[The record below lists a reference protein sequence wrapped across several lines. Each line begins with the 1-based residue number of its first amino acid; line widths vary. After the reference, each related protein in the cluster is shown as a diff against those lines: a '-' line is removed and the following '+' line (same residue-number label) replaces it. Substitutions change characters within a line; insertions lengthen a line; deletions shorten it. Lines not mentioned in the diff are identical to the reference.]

1 MTEKMNIII
10 MWGHP
15 YVGASFSHYGCWGE
29 TFVTYQPYFS
39 LSSCFQLILIFS
51 FSR

>member
-15 YVGASFSHYGCWGE
+15 VHTMGAGVKPLSLIS
-29 TFVTYQPYFS
+29 PIS